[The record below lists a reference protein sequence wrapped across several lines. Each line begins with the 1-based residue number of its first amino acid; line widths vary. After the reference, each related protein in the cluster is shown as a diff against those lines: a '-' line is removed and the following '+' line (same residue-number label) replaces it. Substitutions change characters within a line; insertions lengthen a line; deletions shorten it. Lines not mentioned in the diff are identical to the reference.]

1 MAAGRYHII
10 IHANNVDNDSL
21 TDKEGLT
28 TFLNELPGKIGMNVL
43 HPPVVV
49 EGIPENPGLSGFV
62 IIDFS
67 HISIH
72 TFTQHRQ
79 ALVDI
84 FSCKPYDQADAAQSV
99 LDYFKVPQDQAMI
112 EEVYWGKTK
121 LLDDSAYRPLN

>member
-10 IHANNVDNDSL
+10 IHANNVENESL
-21 TDKEGLT
+21 TNVEGLT
-28 TFLNELPGKIGMNVL
+28 DFLNTLPGRINMSIL

-72 TFTQHRQ
+72 TFTEHKQ

-84 FSCKPYDQADAAQSV
+84 FSCKPYETEDAAQAV
-99 LDYFKVPQDQAMI
+99 LDYFGIPREQAMV
-112 EEVYWGKTK
+112 EKVYWGK
-121 LLDDSAYRPLN
+121 

>member
-10 IHANNVDNDSL
+10 IHANNVGTEVLN
-21 TDKEGLT
+21 DKEGLT
-28 TFLNELPGKIGMNVL
+28 SFLNELPGKIDMKVL
-43 HPPVVV
+43 YPPVVV

-72 TFTQHRQ
+72 TFTTHQQ

-84 FSCKPYDQADAAQSV
+84 FSCKAYEQEDAAKAV
-99 LDYFKVPQDQAMI
+99 LDHFKIPRESAMI
-112 EEVYWGKTK
+112 EKVYWGE
-121 LLDDSAYRPLN
+121 

>member
-10 IHANNVDNDSL
+10 IHANNVEDDSL
-21 TDKEGLT
+21 TNVEGLR
-28 TFLNELPGKIGMNVL
+28 TFLNTLPGRIGMTVL
-43 HPPVVV
+43 YGPVVV

-72 TFTQHRQ
+72 TFTEHKQ

-84 FSCKPYDQADAAQSV
+84 FSCKPYETEDAAQAV
-99 LDYFKVPQDQAMI
+99 LDYFKIPKESAMI
-112 EEVYWGKTK
+112 EKVYWGK
-121 LLDDSAYRPLN
+121 

>member
-10 IHANNVDNDSL
+10 IHANNVENKSL
-21 TDKEGLT
+21 TDKEGLSV
-28 TFLNELPGKIGMNVL
+28 FLNTLPGKIGMSVL

-72 TFTQHRQ
+72 TFTQYKQ
-79 ALVDI
+79 ALIDI
-84 FSCKPYDQADAAQSV
+84 FSCKPYRQEDAVQSV
-99 LDYFKVPQDQAMI
+99 LDYFKILRESAMV
-112 EEVYWGKTK
+112 EKVYWGK
-121 LLDDSAYRPLN
+121 